1 MGDIMK
7 NKIDY
12 KLVNFLL
19 ILLIFFIMYETRNIW
34 IAMLSIVT
42 EVLKPIIISLIISY
56 IFNLYLKKLNKFFN
70 KYISVTIFL
79 TTITLLIFTIYK
91 LFGQIL
97 EQIKNSSSI
106 IIYFIKEVLIK
117 YNLDIFDLY
126 NKIGDIT
133 EYLPKTFNNILNYIT
148 LFIVIISSS
157 IYMFIDFNK
166 IKKIIK
172 LLPEKIYNYIITINK
187 DIESYTYSFII
198 LSIISVIEYTITFK
212 IIGHP
217 NYLFLGLLS
226 GILSLIPMF
235 GGILTNAFAII
246 TSFII
251 NYKLFIRTLIGILIL
266 TILDGYVISPII
278 YSKNNK
284 MHPIIVII
292 SIYIGGKIFGITGI
306 IFALPTLVIIIS
318 TYKYLKNL

>member
-1 MGDIMK
+1 
-7 NKIDY
+7 
-12 KLVNFLL
+12 
-19 ILLIFFIMYETRNIW
+19 
-34 IAMLSIVT
+34 MLSIII

-198 LSIISVIEYTITFK
+198 LSIINVIEYTITFK